1 MTCDVSTMVTI
12 FLKDTKKPANALLII
27 VVLLT
32 LENGLLCVVNT
43 VNGFTTATTLPS

>member
-1 MTCDVSTMVTI
+1 MACDVPTMVSV

-32 LENGLLCVVNT
+32 LENGLLCIINT
-43 VNGFTTATTLPS
+43 VSGITISTTLPS